1 MKLLSLF
8 SVLLFSLALLLIP
21 NLHDNVQVQGNH
33 LLVDNSPFYI
43 KGICYHPVPKG

>member
-21 NLHDNVQVQGNH
+21 NVPDNVQVQGII
-33 LLVDNSPFYI
+33 YW
-43 KGICYHPVPKG
+43 